1 MDGRM
6 DGKVV
11 GRVMGGRWE
20 GSGKMNGRLEW
31 RVVGRWW
38 EGGGRVDWRVL
49 GDWWD
54 GGGRVL
60 GGWLEDRGRGGG
72 CRGAP
77 LELQRGSQGPA
88 RVASEKSGPFSS
100 CEGPIRIPLESLPVN
115 RSVSRVQSGNSVFL
129 SGGDQDLGLPIKVQ
143 LGS

>member
-1 MDGRM
+1 M
-6 DGKVV
+6 
-11 GRVMGGRWE
+11 
-20 GSGKMNGRLEW
+20 
-31 RVVGRWW
+31 
-38 EGGGRVDWRVL
+38 
-49 GDWWD
+49 
-54 GGGRVL
+54 
-60 GGWLEDRGRGGG
+60 EDRGRGGG